1 MKITQ
6 KQLKQIIKEEVEAS
20 IDEGS
25 LMDIF
30 KYQTLGMKNKKIER
44 AIELFKIK
52 INEYRAEVEELG
64 MGGVLAPKFQY
75 NSLLKRF
82 AREIGDFRDLVLGN
96 TEMNDNQKTESRIL
110 IDRANRLYD
119 QIESIRD
126 DARDHMYDQ
135 NEGLTREALE
145 KIIKEDI
152 ASIVDEGSLGQV
164 GAALGRENP
173 KVQAAIKKFN
183 HVIGQHRG
191 AAIGASPDQLMRM
204 QTDLESARKEFE
216 AVYNAGVRESS
227 PKQRRIA
234 KRLKQTASDM
244 INSVQ
249 AKMGN

>member
-20 IDEGS
+20 IDEG
-25 LMDIF
+25 MFDGVRKMFGI
-30 KYQTLGMKNKKIER
+30 KNKKAER
-44 AIELFKIK
+44 VIDLFRIK
-52 INEYRAEVEELG
+52 IDEYRADVKELSKG
-64 MGGVLAPKFQY
+64 IGAPKFQY
-75 NSLLKRF
+75 NSLLNAF
-82 AREIGDFRDLVLGN
+82 AREIGAFRKQTQLNAYKGMD
-96 TEMNDNQKTESRIL
+96 DDQKTDARNL
-110 IDRANRLYD
+110 IDRANRLYS

-126 DARDHMYDQ
+126 DARDQ

-183 HVIGQHRG
+183 GVIGQHRG